1 MDRRTAPEWERF
13 VPGRAGRADRVGTV
27 HPYRRPEKPMP
38 RNRQD
43 TPREIRVAA
52 VTDLARAAFLEL
64 GYAGTTLAEIAR
76 RAGVAPNAVR
86 WYFPHKD
93 DALAAVVDRLLDE
106 AFGATAV
113 PGPAAPGEPPR
124 QSALEALLEA
134 VHGLSA
140 YRTLA
145 PAVTER
151 AAHSTALA
159 ACQAR
164 THRLLG
170 ARVDAVVR
178 GTGLSGPPARR
189 ARDGLLMVLAGELVN
204 PLSDGH
210 DPDLLRFVAGS
221 VLAGAAAGEVAR
233 PGPAGRLG

>member
-1 MDRRTAPEWERF
+1 
-13 VPGRAGRADRVGTV
+13 
-27 HPYRRPEKPMP
+27 MP
-38 RNRQD
+38 RNRQG
-43 TPREIRVAA
+43 TPREVRVAA
-52 VTDLARAAFLEL
+52 VTDLARATFLEL

-93 DALAAVVDRLLDE
+93 DALAAVVERLLDE

-113 PGPAAPGEPPR
+113 AAGPGVPGAAPRPD
-124 QSALEALLEA
+124 ALDALDALVEA
-134 VHGLSA
+134 VHRLSA

-151 AAHSTALA
+151 AAHSAALA

-170 ARVDAVVR
+170 ARVEAVVR
-178 GTGLSGPPARR
+178 GVGLSGPPARR

-204 PLSDGH
+204 PLSDPH

-221 VLAGAAAGEVAR
+221 VLAGAAGGAVAWHDPGDGVVAR
-233 PGPAGRLG
+233 PGTGGGAVARPGTAGRLG